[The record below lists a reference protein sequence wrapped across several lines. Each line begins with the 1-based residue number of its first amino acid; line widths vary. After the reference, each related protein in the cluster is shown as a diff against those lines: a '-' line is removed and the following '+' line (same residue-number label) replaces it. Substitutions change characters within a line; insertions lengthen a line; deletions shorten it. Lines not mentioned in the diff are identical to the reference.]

1 MIKNRNNFRPAII
14 FLIPTA
20 TRHDI
25 LHDSDI
31 KKWAYRMKNVE
42 AVITF
47 RRTYYLWSL
56 VKF

>member
-14 FLIPTA
+14 FLILTA
-20 TRHDI
+20 TRHDMP
-25 LHDSDI
+25 HDSDI
-31 KKWAYRMKNVE
+31 KKWTYRMKNVE

-56 VKF
+56 V